1 MSEMSN
7 TSNVIYKE
15 VRATASTSWQQHAE
29 EHAANGTSFVVRPF
43 NKQMHWPFLEEL
55 RERFQLVATFNALER
70 AAYFDVRR

>member
-1 MSEMSN
+1 MSN
-7 TSNVIYKE
+7 IIYKE

-29 EHAANGTSFVVRPF
+29 EYAANGTSFVVRPF

-70 AAYFDVRR
+70 AAYFDVPPPT